1 MKENLLAILV
11 LCGFLIVPVIV
22 LLVFMHHDAWVR
34 GNQECIRED
43 RASLLAAL
51 ENIQSGASLTNYDR
65 SFGVNS
71 WCQPFLAK
79 GSKYASVI
87 NIGDTNYQC
96 ILATDE
102 YVGDRGW
109 LGVTTNK
116 VVIWLDRKRAP
127 KIITDSYK
135 VPGWWSGY

>member
-1 MKENLLAILV
+1 MRKKLLAIFV
-11 LCGFLIVPVIV
+11 LLGILIFPIIL
-22 LLVFMHHDAWVR
+22 LLVFMHHDVWVNGR
-34 GNQECIRED
+34 QECIRRD

-51 ENIQSGASLTNYDR
+51 EKIESGASLTNYDR
-65 SFGVNS
+65 NFDTSRS
-71 WCQPFLAK
+71 CQPFLATRIK
-79 GSKYASVI
+79 V
-87 NIGDTNYQC
+87 NIGGTNYQC
-96 ILATDE
+96 LLATDE
-102 YVGDRGW
+102 YVGDCGW